1 MIVSSTFLTAESLK
15 YIFQNSIYFTAIGSL
30 SLYKSM
36 SKITKMRM
44 FAHIRIF
51 VLILLVLI
59 ARRFDKL
66 GRSGRAL

>member
-44 FAHIRIF
+44 FAHKRIF

-66 GRSGRAL
+66 GRSGRAQ

>member
-36 SKITKMRM
+36 SKIMTTRQAGGLYEGYKPR
-44 FAHIRIF
+44 
-51 VLILLVLI
+51 
-59 ARRFDKL
+59 
-66 GRSGRAL
+66 

>member
-59 ARRFDKL
+59 AQRFDKL
-66 GRSGRAL
+66 GRLGRAQ